1 MILNLYNSMFYW
13 DFNNSLFFIADSMR
27 SFIHST
33 CNVLFCVQMYF
44 FYLLKYSLK
53 EFIIKGKNT
62 LQIDVEKLLVV
73 AKTQQILPATV
84 TIF

>member
-1 MILNLYNSMFYW
+1 MYFLCS
-13 DFNNSLFFIADSMR
+13 
-27 SFIHST
+27 
-33 CNVLFCVQMYF
+33 NVF

>member
-1 MILNLYNSMFYW
+1 
-13 DFNNSLFFIADSMR
+13 
-27 SFIHST
+27 
-33 CNVLFCVQMYF
+33 MYF
-44 FYLLKYSLK
+44 FVFKCIFYLLKYSLK